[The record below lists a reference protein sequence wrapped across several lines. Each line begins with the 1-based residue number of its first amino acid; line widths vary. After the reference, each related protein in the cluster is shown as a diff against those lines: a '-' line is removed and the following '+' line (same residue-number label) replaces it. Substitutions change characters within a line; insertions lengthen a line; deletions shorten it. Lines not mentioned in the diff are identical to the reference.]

1 MEQDLN
7 TTANDEFEIK
17 DFFQIEFKGQNVE
30 NSVEF
35 KKWYEGAKIYIEKE
49 NKRRKDD
56 YVRELNYRDTCILT
70 IQFCEN
76 CLSYT
81 LCSLCSRF
89 SFVKC
94 NKCHEE
100 ICIGCSRRRRKGDGD
115 YGKENTCL
123 KGYLKALYLRIIN
136 RRSGLLINSQI
147 FDVLHVIICLFF
159 TPLLIGFMSN
169 IIGLLVHRKKKIK
182 ENVDDNWKDIKNC
195 YIIIYSFFQRNF
207 NVSLYHII
215 FSFYVYF
222 IIT

>member
-35 KKWYEGAKIYIEKE
+35 KKWYKGAKIYIEKE

-70 IQFCEN
+70 IQFCQN

-89 SFVKC
+89 SFIKC
-94 NKCHEE
+94 NKCDEE
-100 ICIGCSRRRRKGDGD
+100 ICIGCSRRRKGDGD
-115 YGKENTCL
+115 YGEENTCL

-136 RRSGLLINSQI
+136 RRSGLLINFQI
-147 FDVLHVIICLFF
+147 FDVLHIIICLFF
-159 TPLLIGFMSN
+159 TPLLVGFMSN
-169 IIGLLVHRKKKIK
+169 VIGLLVHPKKKSKKMLMIIGK
-182 ENVDDNWKDIKNC
+182 ILKIVILL
-195 YIIIYSFFQRNF
+195 YI
-207 NVSLYHII
+207 L
-215 FSFYVYF
+215 FSEEF
-222 IIT
+222 